1 MTQEQSGE
9 EEEEEVVV
17 VDELE
22 TYLALPQI
30 KYTTERDATDWWK
43 EHAKKF
49 PNVTVMARQY
59 LGCPASSAAVERLFS
74 QVGIAFAAKR
84 KSARA
89 GTLGDMLFARINLP

>member
-59 LGCPASSAAVERLFS
+59 LGCPASGSGS
-74 QVGIAFAAKR
+74 QKVREASPGILSYFGVNEGVREWEPPK
-84 KSARA
+84 
-89 GTLGDMLFARINLP
+89 THRI